1 MTQGRYLMA
10 GYKIISS
17 DSHIIEPPDLW
28 TARVE
33 GRFKEKAPRVV
44 SEENGDWWYIDGH
57 RTNSFQSGA
66 FAGVRFE
73 NPEDLRMSAK
83 WENVRPGGFMIDD
96 RIKDLDADGVDGEVI
111 YPTEGLLAYNTGDP
125 ELLTVICATY
135 NEAMSE
141 FCSPAP
147 DRLKGIAMIN
157 VDDVESAVKEMH
169 RSRQLGLVGAM
180 ITVYP
185 TEDKSYDRPE
195 YEPFWEAAEE
205 LRMPL
210 SLHVATGRPGPGQE
224 FQDPTNVRPAFFAT
238 ADYWVRVSLAHMIF
252 SGVFERHPRLKV
264 ISVEHEVAW
273 APFFI
278 ELLDYTYTQRAHRGP
293 GWRRF
298 KPGVLPS
305 HFFRSNILI
314 SFQEDGRGIN
324 DRAAIGV
331 DNLMWG
337 SDYPHT
343 ESTFP
348 RSRQILDEILAGVPE
363 DEKAK
368 IVGGNAAR
376 LYNFN

>member
-1 MTQGRYLMA
+1 MTHGRCLMA

-125 ELLTVICATY
+125 ELLTVISATY

-157 VDDVESAVKEMH
+157 VDDVESAVKEMR
-169 RSRQLGLVGAM
+169 RSRQMGLVGAM

-205 LRMPL
+205 LGMPL

-252 SGVFERHPRLKV
+252 SGVFERHP
-264 ISVEHEVAW
+264 
-273 APFFI
+273 
-278 ELLDYTYTQRAHRGP
+278 G
-293 GWRRF
+293 
-298 KPGVLPS
+298 
-305 HFFRSNILI
+305 
-314 SFQEDGRGIN
+314 
-324 DRAAIGV
+324 
-331 DNLMWG
+331 
-337 SDYPHT
+337 
-343 ESTFP
+343 
-348 RSRQILDEILAGVPE
+348 
-363 DEKAK
+363 
-368 IVGGNAAR
+368 
-376 LYNFN
+376 

>member
-1 MTQGRYLMA
+1 MA

-66 FAGVRFE
+66 FAGVRFD

-157 VDDVESAVKEMH
+157 VDDVESAVKEMQ
-169 RSRQLGLVGAM
+169 RSRQMGLVGAM

-205 LRMPL
+205 LGMPL

-252 SGVFERHPRLKV
+252 SGVFERHPALKV

-337 SDYPHT
+337 SPT
-343 ESTFP
+343 IRT
-348 RSRQILDEILAGVPE
+348 RSRRSPGLGRSWTRSLPGSFTR
-363 DEKAK
+363 KT
-368 IVGGNAAR
+368 R
-376 LYNFN
+376 RRR

>member
-1 MTQGRYLMA
+1 MA

-96 RIKDLDADGVDGEVI
+96 RIKDLNADGVDGEVI

-157 VDDVESAVKEMH
+157 VDDVESAVKEMQ
-169 RSRQLGLVGAM
+169 RSRQMGLVGAM

-205 LRMPL
+205 LGMPL

-252 SGVFERHPRLKV
+252 SGVFERHPALKV

-293 GWRRF
+293 
-298 KPGVLPS
+298 
-305 HFFRSNILI
+305 
-314 SFQEDGRGIN
+314 DGAVSS
-324 DRAAIGV
+324 RAYCPATSSGPT
-331 DNLMWG
+331 
-337 SDYPHT
+337 S
-343 ESTFP
+343 
-348 RSRQILDEILAGVPE
+348 
-363 DEKAK
+363 
-368 IVGGNAAR
+368 
-376 LYNFN
+376 